1 MGRTLKWPGRRRSAW
16 AMVLLWVVVM
26 AASGSLSGKLGS
38 VQKNDAFQW
47 LPNNAES
54 TRVAAVAGRFTPDDI
69 FPAVVVYDH
78 GGAAMTDADHDRA
91 AADATAFAGIAKVVK
106 PITGPTRSQDGKAL
120 ETIVPIQVGTA
131 GIADVLPAVKAIRA
145 QVRGEAAGVHVTGPA
160 GYGADSSNAFSG
172 LSSTLLYVTLAI
184 VAVILLVTYRSPFL
198 WILPLVCVGVALMV
212 AQAVIYVLAAHA
224 GVTVNSDSEFLLT
237 VLVFGAGTDYALL
250 LVARYRE
257 ELRRHQD
264 RFAAMRTA
272 LRRSG
277 PAIVA
282 SGVTVVL
289 SLLCLTAADLNSTKG
304 LGPVM
309 AAGVAVGLAVMLT
322 LFPAVLVLCGYWVFW
337 PRRPRFGDPDPR
349 EGRLWERLGRW
360 VARRPRSV
368 WLATAAVL
376 AVMAF
381 GLVGLK
387 ANGLEN
393 KDSFRSAPEAV
404 TGEQILGTHFAAS
417 SGDPLQIVGPADA
430 GPRLF
435 SVASATPGVDS
446 VTQPRVAGGQAY
458 LEATPSAVSDS
469 AAAYQTVDRLRAAV
483 HQVSGAEVGGG
494 SAITLDTIRASHRD
508 RNVVVPLV
516 LVVVFLILCL
526 LLRALVAPLV
536 LLATVVLSLAAGIGV
551 SALVFDHLFGF
562 AGADAAFP
570 LWAFVFLVSL
580 GIDYNIF
587 LMTRVREDAA
597 SADTEEAAITALRS
611 TGGTITSA
619 GVVLAGTFAALTTL
633 PLVFA
638 VEIGFVVAF
647 GVLLDTFVVRSVL
660 VTALTVD
667 LGDRMWWP
675 SRLGAGRR
683 AQPGSGM
690 RDRMNA
696 SAS

>member
-16 AMVLLWVVVM
+16 AVVLLWVVVM

-91 AADATAFAGIAKVVK
+91 AVDATAFAGIAKVVK

-368 WLATAAVL
+368 WPATAAVL

-683 AQPGSGM
+683 AQPASGM

>member
-1 MGRTLKWPGRRRSAW
+1 MGRMLKWPGRRRSAW
-16 AMVLLWVVVM
+16 AVILVWVAVV

-38 VQKNDAFQW
+38 VQKNDASQW
-47 LPNNAES
+47 LPHNAES
-54 TRVAAVAGRFTPDDI
+54 TRVAAVAGQFSPDDV
-69 FPAVVVYDH
+69 FPAVVVYDR
-78 GGAAMTDADHDRA
+78 GGALMTETDRA
-91 AADATAFAGIAKVVK
+91 RAASDATAFAKIGKVVA
-106 PITGPTRSQDGKAL
+106 PITGPTLSQDKKAL
-120 ETIVPIQVGTA
+120 ETIVPVRVGVA
-131 GIADVLPAVKAIRA
+131 GLTDVLPAVKAIRA
-145 QVRGEAAGVHVTGPA
+145 QVAGEPARVHVTGPA
-160 GYGADSSNAFSG
+160 GYGADSTDAFSG
-172 LSSTLLYVTLAI
+172 LSSTLLYVTLGI
-184 VAVILLVTYRSPFL
+184 VTAVLLITYRSPFL
-198 WILPLVCVGVALMV
+198 WILPLVCVGIALLV
-212 AQAVIYVLAAHA
+212 AQAVIYLLAAHA
-224 GVTVNSDSEFLLT
+224 GVTVNSDSTFLLT

-257 ELRRHQD
+257 ELRRHAD

-277 PAIVA
+277 PAILA

-309 AAGVAVGLAVMLT
+309 AAGVAVGLVAMLT

-337 PRRPRFGDPDPR
+337 PRRPRYGDSDPR
-349 EGRLWERLGRW
+349 DGRVWERTGRW
-360 VARRPRSV
+360 IARRPRAV
-368 WLATAAVL
+368 WLTTAVVL
-376 AVMAF
+376 VALAF

-393 KDSFRSAPEAV
+393 KDSFRSATEAV
-404 TGEQILGTHFAAS
+404 TGEQILGEHFAAS
-417 SGDPLQIVGPADA
+417 SGDPLQIVGPAGA
-430 GPRLF
+430 AQQLF
-435 SVASATPGVDS
+435 TVASATPGIDAVS
-446 VTQPRVAGGQAY
+446 QPRTAGGHAY
-458 LEATPSAVSDS
+458 LEATPAAVSDS

-483 HQVSGAEVGGG
+483 HRVAGSEVGGG
-494 SAITLDTIRASHRD
+494 SAINLDTIRASRRD
-508 RNVVVPLV
+508 RSVVVPLV

-536 LLATVVLSLAAGIGV
+536 LLATVVLSLAAGIGI

-562 AGADAAFP
+562 AGSDAAFP
-570 LWAFVFLVSL
+570 LWAFVFLVAL

-597 SADTEEAAITALRS
+597 RVDTRRAAISALRS

-675 SRLGAGRR
+675 NRPRAGHPG
-683 AQPGSGM
+683 QPDSGI

>member
-1 MGRTLKWPGRRRSAW
+1 
-16 AMVLLWVVVM
+16 MVLLWVAVL

-38 VQKNDAFQW
+38 VQKNDASEW

-54 TRVAAVAGRFTPDDI
+54 TRVAAVAGQFSPDNI
-69 FPAVVVYDH
+69 FPAVVVYDR
-78 GGAAMTDADHDRA
+78 GGALMTAADQARA
-91 AADATAFAGIAKVVK
+91 ASDATAFAKIAEVVA
-106 PITGPTRSQDGKAL
+106 PITGPALSQDKKAL
-120 ETIVPIQVGTA
+120 ETIVPVKVGVA
-131 GIADVLPAVKAIRA
+131 GVTDVLPAVKSIRA
-145 QVRGEAAGVHVTGPA
+145 QVAGESAAVHVTGPA
-160 GYGADSSNAFSG
+160 GYGADSTNAFSG

-184 VAVILLVTYRSPFL
+184 VTVILLVTYRSPFL

-224 GVTVNSDSEFLLT
+224 GVTVNSDSTFLLT

-257 ELRRHQD
+257 ELRRHED

-277 PAIVA
+277 PAILA
-282 SGVTVVL
+282 SGITVVL

-337 PRRPRFGDPDPR
+337 PRRPRHGDPEPKN
-349 EGRLWERLGRW
+349 GKGWERTGRW
-360 VARRPRSV
+360 ISKRPRTV
-368 WLATAAVL
+368 WLVTAAAL
-376 AVMAF
+376 AAMAF

-393 KDSFRSAPEAV
+393 KDSFRSATESV
-404 TGEQILGTHFAAS
+404 TGEQILGEHFAAS
-417 SGDPLQIVGPADA
+417 SGDPLQIIGPAGA
-430 GPRLF
+430 AQQLF
-435 SVASATPGVDS
+435 SVASATTGIDAVS
-446 VTQPRVAGGQAY
+446 QPKVAGGHAY
-458 LEATPSAVSDS
+458 LEATPAAVSDS
-469 AAAYQTVDRLRAAV
+469 AAAFQTVDRLRAAV
-483 HQVSGAEVGGG
+483 HRVPGSEVGGG
-494 SAITLDTIRASHRD
+494 SAINLDTINASHRD

-516 LVVVFLILCL
+516 LAVVFLILCL

-562 AGADAAFP
+562 HGADAAFP

-587 LMTRVREDAA
+587 LMTRVREDAHRI
-597 SADTEEAAITALRS
+597 DTRRAAVSALRS
-611 TGGTITSA
+611 TGGGDGPA

-675 SRLGAGRR
+675 GRVR
-683 AQPGSGM
+683 TGGPAQPDSGI

-696 SAS
+696 RAS